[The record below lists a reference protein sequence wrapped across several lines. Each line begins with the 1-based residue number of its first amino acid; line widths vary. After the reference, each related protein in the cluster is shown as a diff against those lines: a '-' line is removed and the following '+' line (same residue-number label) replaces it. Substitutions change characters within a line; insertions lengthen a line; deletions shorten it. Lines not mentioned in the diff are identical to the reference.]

1 MDRCKKDVKR
11 FKCWIID
18 SFIQTLDKQEKME
31 FNEKEFKIEELSQ
44 RFFVKRL
51 SWGAHKLVKESALEV

>member
-1 MDRCKKDVKR
+1 
-11 FKCWIID
+11 
-18 SFIQTLDKQEKME
+18 ME